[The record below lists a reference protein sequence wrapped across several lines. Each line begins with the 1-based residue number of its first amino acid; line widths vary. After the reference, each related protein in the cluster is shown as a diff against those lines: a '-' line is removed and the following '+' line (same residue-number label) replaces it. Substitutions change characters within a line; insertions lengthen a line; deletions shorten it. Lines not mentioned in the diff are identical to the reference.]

1 MRKWKQQVKSNLL
14 NPMVT
19 FDSRAGQASIDKIMV
34 MIMMI
39 VCVCVCLCP
48 CMCVCV
54 VLWHQW
60 GNCYDMPVAIE
71 TSGWGYL
78 SRIVSIPWGAHI
90 NGVVFLCVC
99 VCVFTCAHKFM
110 CLSTCTHMFGW
121 LKHSRDFQVPFVCQF
136 SPQGLKQNNCSH
148 QLNDDKHC
156 LGDWLCEFCICIC
169 VEDRNRY

>member
-39 VCVCVCLCP
+39 VCVCVCLCL
-48 CMCVCV
+48 CICVCV
-54 VLWHQW
+54 ALWHQW

-78 SRIVSIPWGAHI
+78 SRIMSIPWGAHI

-99 VCVFTCAHKFM
+99 VCVRVCTQVYVFEHMHTYVWLAETQQR
-110 CLSTCTHMFGW
+110 LSG
-121 LKHSRDFQVPFVCQF
+121 S
-136 SPQGLKQNNCSH
+136 
-148 QLNDDKHC
+148 
-156 LGDWLCEFCICIC
+156 LC
-169 VEDRNRY
+169 VSV